1 MISFIGLNKSINMKK
16 TLILIFSMFA
26 LLLQSCFLDCS
37 YHEKIEFDNINKSIK
52 VLSDNYCIISLS
64 ITEYEPMEGYIREI
78 KNNNFKIDFELNE
91 TVKNVNLLELL
102 KNSKND
108 SVLSFLNKK
117 YISYDIVLHEINPE
131 KFSEDMK
138 YIHFVSEEIE
148 KGETIFESEGCK

>member
-1 MISFIGLNKSINMKK
+1 MISFIDLHKSINMKK
-16 TLILIFSMFA
+16 TWMLIFSMFA

-37 YHEKIEFDNINKSIK
+37 YPKKIKFDNISKSIN
-52 VLSDNYCIISLS
+52 VVSENYCIISLRL
-64 ITEYEPMEGYIREI
+64 IEYKPMEGYIEEI
-78 KNNNFKIDFELNE
+78 KQSEFKIDFDINQAIQ
-91 TVKNVNLLELL
+91 NINLLALL

-117 YISYDIVLHEINPE
+117 YISYDIILHEINPE
-131 KFSEDMK
+131 KLSEDMK